1 MRVTIKDVAQ
11 AANVS
16 VSTVSRVLSN
26 KENFFA
32 SKTADHVR
40 KVAADLGYQRNA
52 YAADLAS
59 HQSCCRL
66 RLPAKCLRR

>member
-32 SKTADHVR
+32 
-40 KVAADLGYQRNA
+40 
-52 YAADLAS
+52 
-59 HQSCCRL
+59 
-66 RLPAKCLRR
+66 